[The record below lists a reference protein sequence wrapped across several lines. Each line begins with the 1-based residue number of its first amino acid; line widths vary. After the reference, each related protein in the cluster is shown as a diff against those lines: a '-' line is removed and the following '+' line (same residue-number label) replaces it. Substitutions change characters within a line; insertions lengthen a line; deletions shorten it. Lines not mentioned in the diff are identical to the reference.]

1 MYIVYKG
8 NEIVYKEKRNMKK
21 IAVSLFLAVSFILS
35 AFVGVACGENTP
47 SSSESN
53 PENSVVQS
61 ESVTDS
67 TKNSIDNMEESTT
80 SSVESSVESA
90 DSSVV
95 TGTPIEYELLH
106 LNRWAKWEGSPEPQ
120 IATSMEELVALFD
133 MYKVTWY
140 GELFVEGLPEDY
152 FEEKAI
158 VFYFYLT
165 SGDNVQR
172 EIQGVFLEG
181 NILRLDMLAT
191 SKDNWITNVIVYYL
205 FSVGIDKAYVEKIEK
220 INLNRTFSTIE

>member
-1 MYIVYKG
+1 M
-8 NEIVYKEKRNMKK
+8 
-21 IAVSLFLAVSFILS
+21 
-35 AFVGVACGENTP
+35 ACGENTS
-47 SSSESN
+47 SSSENSS
-53 PENSVVQS
+53 ENSVVQS
-61 ESVTDS
+61 GSATDS
-67 TKNSIDNMEESTT
+67 TESSIDSLEESTT

-90 DSSVV
+90 DSSVEI

-120 IATSMEELVALFD
+120 IVTSMEELVALFD
-133 MYKVTWY
+133 TYKVTWY

-181 NILRLDMLAT
+181 NTLRLDMLAT
-191 SKDNWITNVIVYYL
+191 SKDNWITHVIVYCL
-205 FSVGIDKAYVEKIEK
+205 FSVGIDKTHVEKIEK